1 MSACVTVGMPTKKV
15 MCALVSLSL
24 LTVIKKTKLVY
35 LKKKHL
41 PDIPFLT
48 YFCRL
53 FILKMHKNSRYK
65 FSNNV
70 LKRIFL
76 QILFSI
82 IPNLKIFKFI
92 SSRETISKSKITKF
106 TSNFK
111 TLMSVQTV
119 PIHVL
124 KMQIVQTPKEAT
136 HVTVKTASK
145 TKVVTEETAPV
156 SITS

>member
-1 MSACVTVGMPTKKV
+1 
-15 MCALVSLSL
+15 
-24 LTVIKKTKLVY
+24 
-35 LKKKHL
+35 
-41 PDIPFLT
+41 
-48 YFCRL
+48 
-53 FILKMHKNSRYK
+53 MHKNSRYK

-82 IPNLKIFKFI
+82 IPNLKILKFI

-111 TLMSVQTV
+111 RLMSVQTV

-124 KMQIVQTPKEAT
+124 NMQIVQTPKEAT
-136 HVTVKTASK
+136 HATVKTASL